1 VKSVVT
7 RSSSVVALFLA
18 FTQIAVRAE
27 EPVDSLGVL
36 ERTLNKPGLTT
47 ISVVKTNAGREL
59 HYCPDN
65 TCDVF
70 KAPTAAPPRALADFA
85 FAYIFYASGYT
96 YLEDFVTRT
105 GRAHSEVILNRNRSG
120 CKQGHELE
128 LASCVLRHLAR
139 QYSIR
144 VFQVREDEGA
154 STETAVDLQAALSVN
169 ALKRTRAW
177 QLEQWHGHP

>member
-1 VKSVVT
+1 V
-7 RSSSVVALFLA
+7 
-18 FTQIAVRAE
+18 VRAE
-27 EPVDSLGVL
+27 DPVDSLAVL

-47 ISVVKTNAGREL
+47 ISVVKTNASREL

-70 KAPTAAPPRALADFA
+70 KAPVSAPPLALADFA

-96 YLEDFVTRT
+96 YLEDFVTKT
-105 GRAHSEVILNRNRSG
+105 GGSHSKVILNQNRSG
-120 CKQGHELE
+120 CKEGHELE

-139 QYSIR
+139 QHSIR

-154 STETAVDLQAALSVN
+154 RTETAVNLQAALSVN

-177 QLEQWHGHP
+177 QLGQWRGHP

>member
-1 VKSVVT
+1 MKSAIK
-7 RSSSVVALFLA
+7 RSSSVVALSLA
-18 FTQIAVRAE
+18 LTRIAVRAE
-27 EPVDSLGVL
+27 EPIDSLAVL
-36 ERTLNKPGLTT
+36 ERTLNRPGRTT

-70 KAPTAAPPRALADFA
+70 KAPASTTPRALADFA

-96 YLEDFVTRT
+96 YLEDFVTKT
-105 GRAHSEVILNRNRSG
+105 GGPHSEVILNRNRSG
-120 CKQGHELE
+120 CKEGHELE

-139 QYSIR
+139 QHSIR
-144 VFQVREDEGA
+144 AFQVREDEGA
-154 STETAVDLQAALSVN
+154 STETAVNLQAALSVN

-177 QLEQWHGHP
+177 QLEQWRGHP